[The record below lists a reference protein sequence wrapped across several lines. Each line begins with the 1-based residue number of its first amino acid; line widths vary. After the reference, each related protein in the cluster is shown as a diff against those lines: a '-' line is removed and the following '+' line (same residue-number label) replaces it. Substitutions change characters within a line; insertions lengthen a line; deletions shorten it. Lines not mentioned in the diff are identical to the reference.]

1 MNKTIN
7 IDTLLPS
14 YSLLRDYLFL
24 KNKGVKHTEGKWN
37 RIVDEEIDHPAYVSC
52 VDMLVDKLC
61 IKYNKYGQKVAVDV
75 YLRPGI
81 SPSKIEYPDE
91 FFGLQLNV
99 YSNQDWDRKVY
110 TGGF

>member
-7 IDTLLPS
+7 IDALLPS

-24 KNKGVKHTEGKWN
+24 KNKGVKRTEGKWD
-37 RIVDEEIDHPAYVSC
+37 RVVDEEIDHPAYVVCCDS
-52 VDMLVDKLC
+52 LVDKLC
-61 IKYNKYGQKVAVDV
+61 IKYNHGQKVAVEI

-81 SPSKIEYPDE
+81 SPFEIECPDE
-91 FFGLQLNV
+91 FFGLPLNV